1 MPEPYFHE
9 QISRLVDDLF
19 TVLKTPGL
27 PFALFKVMLYA
38 VESRI
43 CRIKS
48 YDKIKQLISDDSKPF
63 PAIELAE
70 EMENYLST
78 LDPTELGIEKQ
89 YFESL
94 LNICERFVRLFFS
107 ARYMAIL

>member
-9 QISRLVDDLF
+9 QIARLVDDLF
-19 TVLKTPGL
+19 DVMKNPRL
-27 PFALFKVMLYA
+27 PYALFKVMLHA

-43 CRIKS
+43 CRIQS
-48 YDKIKQLISDDSKPF
+48 YDKIKRLISDDSKPF

-89 YFESL
+89 YFEQL
-94 LNICERFVRLFFS
+94 LKICERFD
-107 ARYMAIL
+107 

>member
-1 MPEPYFHE
+1 MPEPQFRE
-9 QISRLVDDLF
+9 QINRLIDDLF
-19 TVLKTPGL
+19 TVLKNPKL
-27 PFALFKVMLYA
+27 PFALFKVMLHA

-43 CRIKS
+43 CRIAS
-48 YDKIKQLISDDSKPF
+48 YDKIKKLISEDAKPF

-70 EMENYLST
+70 EMESYLST

-94 LNICERFVRLFFS
+94 LKICERFKRK
-107 ARYMAIL
+107 